1 MIKID
6 KLVVL
11 VCLGLTLHFEGTCS
25 QEMCKKPKGF
35 VGDTAQ
41 CTKVNQKA
49 EWVRIISPETS
60 IKQENINNNNCFY
73 TTAATTQGFFWNMA
87 MVIKR
92 SNQIALLPYIAKT
105 YSVSFDVLINNLG
118 NSSYNSIIHFTI
130 GADNSVYGDRTP
142 AVWLYGGIG
151 FLICS
156 AINGNK
162 DKCYTDPIQRQ
173 VGVWYHVEISQ
184 YLTTGNKLRYDIKIN
199 QETVFNVENTQ
210 AEQFEKVQVFSGDQ
224 GSPLD
229 GLISNIAVKT

>member
-1 MIKID
+1 MKITGILILACG
-6 KLVVL
+6 LVA
-11 VCLGLTLHFEGTCS
+11 G
-25 QEMCKKPKGF
+25 Q
-35 VGDTAQ
+35 A
-41 CTKVNQKA
+41 
-49 EWVRIISPETS
+49 
-60 IKQENINNNNCFY
+60 
-73 TTAATTQGFFWNMA
+73 TQGFFWNMA
-87 MVIKR
+87 IVIKGSR
-92 SNQIALLPYIAKT
+92 NQIALLPYIAKT